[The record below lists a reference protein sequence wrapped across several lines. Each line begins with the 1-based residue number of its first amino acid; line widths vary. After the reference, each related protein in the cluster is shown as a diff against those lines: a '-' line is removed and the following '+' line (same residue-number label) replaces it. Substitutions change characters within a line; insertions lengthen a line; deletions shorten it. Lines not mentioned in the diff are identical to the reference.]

1 MSSPGENRQH
11 RYAELVGDKL
21 RKLRQERGLSL
32 QEVCD
37 RSGGS
42 FVVSTLSAYERGK
55 RSLSLERLLELSDI
69 YGISPPVLLD
79 VEGNGD
85 MQGSL
90 GRSAPLR
97 VNLENLSK
105 LSSGERRPLENYIQF
120 LKNLR
125 NDPARE
131 ILTMRKDDLDYLAT
145 LYGVRPQMLK
155 DRLVSMGVI
164 EASGS

>member
-1 MSSPGENRQH
+1 MSNSAENRQH

-37 RSGGS
+37 RSGG

-69 YGISPPVLLD
+69 YGISPPALLD

-85 MQGSL
+85 MLGSL
-90 GRSAPLR
+90 GRNVPLR
-97 VNLENLSK
+97 INLGNLSR
-105 LSSGERRPLENYIQF
+105 LSSGERRPLENYVEF

-145 LYGVRPQMLK
+145 LYGVRPQTLK
-155 DRLVSMGVI
+155 ERFESVGVI